1 MKEPERP
8 GAEAGAGAEAGGGFA
23 AYADRVRGG
32 IGKRLELELA
42 RHRDLLAESGSFGS
56 DIGKVSQDF
65 AARGKMLRAILFTLS
80 YQCHTGGSG
89 GGRDEVAGELA
100 GGALELL
107 QCFLLIHDDIMDK
120 SDFRRGAP
128 SVHRYYRERAAQVSG
143 SVGERERGHIGN
155 SLAICHGDVLFALS
169 CSLFGQALDRLAQ
182 RSGGVSGEARARI
195 FNYFCSE
202 VTRVGVAQMDD
213 IIFAYNADE
222 PGSSEVL
229 GLYGNKTG
237 HYSIVMPLVLGAE
250 FALCP
255 GNVPEIK
262 KIGYSL
268 GLVFQ
273 IRDDIIDLS
282 PSETSGKSAGG
293 DLANGRR
300 TYLRQLFLERAAPGG
315 VKELLELERS
325 AAAAGKSGGGERSA
339 EQAVGRYRALLED
352 SGVLAEVSAAVDT
365 RYGEICTGIHA
376 LKIAD
381 EAHRGLLIEFAAY
394 CANRTA

>member
-1 MKEPERP
+1 MRKPEGS
-8 GAEAGAGAEAGGGFA
+8 GAEAGAGGGFA
-23 AYADRVRGG
+23 AYADRVRGV
-32 IGKRLELELA
+32 IGKRLERELA
-42 RHRDLLAESGSFGS
+42 EHRDLLAESGSFGS

-80 YQCHTGGSG
+80 YQCHAGNDA

-128 SVHRYYRERAAQVSG
+128 SVHRYYRERAAQASG
-143 SVGERERGHIGN
+143 SAGEHERGHIGN

-169 CSLFGQALDRLAQ
+169 CSLFGRALDRLAQ
-182 RSGGVSGEARARI
+182 RDGAGISGEARARI

-300 TYLRQLFLERAAPGG
+300 TYLRQLFLERAAPGA

-325 AAAAGKSGGGERSA
+325 AVAAGKSGGGERSA
-339 EQAVGRYRALLED
+339 EQAVGRYRALLEA

-365 RYGEICTGIHA
+365 LYGEICTGIHA
-376 LKIAD
+376 LKVAD
-381 EAHRGLLIEFAAY
+381 EAHRGRLIEFAAY

>member
-1 MKEPERP
+1 MRKPERP
-8 GAEAGAGAEAGGGFA
+8 GAEAGAGAGGGFA
-23 AYADRVRGG
+23 AYADRTRGV
-32 IGKRLELELA
+32 IGKRLERELA
-42 RHRDLLAESGSFGS
+42 EHRDLLTESGSCGS

-89 GGRDEVAGELA
+89 GARDEVAGELA

-143 SVGERERGHIGN
+143 AGERERGHIGN

-169 CSLFGQALDRLAQ
+169 CSLFGRALDRLAQ
-182 RSGGVSGEARARI
+182 RDEKRVSGEARARI

-213 IIFAYNADE
+213 IIFAYNSNE

-300 TYLRQLFLERAAPGG
+300 TYLRQLFLERAAPGA
-315 VKELLELERS
+315 VKELLELEQS
-325 AAAAGKSGGGERSA
+325 AAAAGKSGGERSA
-339 EQAVGRYRALLED
+339 EQAVGRYRALLEA

-381 EAHRGLLIEFAAY
+381 EAHRGRLIEFAAY